1 MKIAIIYH
9 SESGNTAKVADL
21 IAAGAQI
28 APDFEIK
35 TMSIDAVDPEFV
47 AAAKAVIF
55 GCPTYYGTFSW
66 QMKKWFDTKG
76 KLDLAGKLGSVFATA
91 NHFGGGS
98 EVAELGMAAHLLVG
112 GMLVYTPG
120 TSQGAPF
127 LHFGAVTIKDGD
139 QFQKERAKIFGQ
151 RIAAK
156 ALELFG
162 EQ

>member
-28 APDFEIK
+28 EPGVETK
-35 TMSIDAVDPEFV
+35 SMSIDAIDPEFV

-76 KLDLAGKLGSVFATA
+76 KLNLAGKLGSVFATA

-98 EVAELGMAAHLLVG
+98 EIAELGMAGHLLVS

-120 TSQGAPF
+120 VSQGAPYV
-127 LHFGAVTIKDGD
+127 HYGTVAIKDGNE
-139 QFQKERAKIFGQ
+139 FQKERAKIFGQ
-151 RIAAK
+151 RIAQK
-156 ALELFG
+156 ALELFRD
-162 EQ
+162 